1 MLLLSAHTLLTQ
13 LFLHSSNSSLS
24 RIAVSLTQ
32 QGLLAAFLERFD
44 RRLAY
49 VGRPPQ
55 ASPAVGSLKQHGKEQ
70 AKILNSAV
78 GPAPDGAAADAKDT
92 KADGAKAAPATD
104 TGNGARGTKKPAA
117 AH

>member
-1 MLLLSAHTLLTQ
+1 MGAWTSM
-13 LFLHSSNSSLS
+13 
-24 RIAVSLTQ
+24 
-32 QGLLAAFLERFD
+32 LAAFLDRFD

-70 AKILNSAV
+70 AKILNAAV
-78 GPAPDGAAADAKDT
+78 GPAPEAAGDAKGGKAEATKAGAA
-92 KADGAKAAPATD
+92 GETD
-104 TGNGARGTKKPAA
+104 TGARGTKKPAA